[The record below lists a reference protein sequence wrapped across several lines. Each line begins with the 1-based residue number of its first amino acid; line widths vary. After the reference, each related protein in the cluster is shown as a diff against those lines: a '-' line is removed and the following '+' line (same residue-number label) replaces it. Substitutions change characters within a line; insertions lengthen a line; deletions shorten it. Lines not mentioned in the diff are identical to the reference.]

1 MREPHRPVD
10 GRPDFP
16 QIEERVL
23 ERWREERT
31 FERALAQ
38 REDGPVF
45 SFIEGPP
52 TANGNPGS
60 HHVLLRSFKDF
71 YMRYRTMCGYRVP
84 RKAGWDCHGLPV
96 ELEVE
101 KQLGFDSKR
110 EIEEYGIAA
119 FNERCRESN
128 QHYIRAWERM
138 TERVGFWIDLENA
151 FQTGTPEYIESV
163 WWSLHEL
170 WDRGLIYHGHKVVP
184 YCSRCGTALS
194 SHEVAM
200 GYRETT
206 DLTATVKLPVV
217 ERRGPLQ
224 EGDAFLIWTT
234 QPWTLFA
241 NCAVAIAPD
250 VRYVRAKRG
259 DEVFVLAEE
268 RVAATLGEEG
278 VEILDRFPGRTIVD
292 ARYEPPFDLLPDH
305 GPRIAHRARRR
316 PRHARE
322 GHRPRPHRDGVR
334 RGGLRDVRASR
345 HPARQ
350 PCPRGRHLR
359 RADRRLG
366 GRAGRRG
373 DAESRRGAARR
384 RQAARRRAVR
394 PLPSALLA
402 LRLQAPLLREGELVH
417 RHARPPPRHAAPEHA
432 HRLASRARARRP
444 LRQLAAGQ
452 RRLGALARSLLG
464 HAAADLG
471 VLLGDAATRA
481 TASARST
488 S

>member
-170 WDRGLIYHGHKVVP
+170 WDRGLIYEGHKVVP
-184 YCSRCGTALS
+184 YCPRCGTGALL
-194 SHEVAM
+194 AR
-200 GYRETT
+200 GRDGLPRDRGPDRDGQAARRRAARAAAGGRRLP
-206 DLTATVKLPVV
+206 DLDDAAVDAVRQLRRRDRARRPLRARQAR
-217 ERRGPLQ
+217 RRGLRAGGGARR
-224 EGDAFLIWTT
+224 GDARRGGRRDPRPLPGPHDRRRPLRAAVRPAARPRPA
-234 QPWTLFA
+234 QP
-241 NCAVAIAPD
+241 
-250 VRYVRAKRG
+250 
-259 DEVFVLAEE
+259 
-268 RVAATLGEEG
+268 
-278 VEILDRFPGRTIVD
+278 
-292 ARYEPPFDLLPDH
+292 
-305 GPRIAHRARRR
+305 HRARRR
-316 PRHARE
+316 PRHARQ

-334 RGGLRDVRASR
+334 RGGLRPLRAPR
-345 HPARQ
+345 DPARQ
-350 PCPRGRHLR
+350 PGPRGRHLR

-366 GRAGRRG
+366 GRVRRRR
-373 DAESRRGAARR
+373 DAESGRGAARR
-384 RQAARRRAVR
+384 RQAAGGGAVRRTPTRTAGAATPSSSTTRRRAGTSPR
-394 PLPSALLA
+394 ATAATTCCARTRGSTGAPSTCATA
-402 LRLQAPLLREGELVH
+402 ASATGCRATSTGRS
-417 RHARPPPRHAAPEHA
+417 HATATG
-432 HRLASRARARRP
+432 ARRC
-444 LRQLAAGQ
+444 RSGSA
-452 RRLGALARSLLG
+452 RRRR
-464 HAAADLG
+464 
-471 VLLGDAATRA
+471 ATRA